1 MKIHL
6 NRAGQSLGQFTPDEV
21 RSGFKEGKFTVT
33 DLAWRD
39 GMPMWKPLGEVIDE
53 IAPDS
58 ALAEAGSVT
67 PPVPVTAEAFPW
79 EQRAEKGFLNALLE
93 TIRLVLLEPARA
105 FRTMPPVGGMGA
117 PLFFF
122 VLLTTVGGVAGL
134 AYQLVIN
141 AVNPAAGTPEQ
152 RMVAEALASTAVLG
166 ATIMILPFV
175 FAALAFISSALT
187 HLALMIVGGAKKSFE
202 ATFRVTCYAGGST
215 AVLQLLPVCGALA
228 AWIWNIFLMVTGLS
242 EVHGI
247 SKGRALFAVLL
258 PTLVCCALMVGAAM
272 MVAAVAGG
280 AMGLLESAGK

>member
-1 MKIHL
+1 
-6 NRAGQSLGQFTPDEV
+6 
-21 RSGFKEGKFTVT
+21 
-33 DLAWRD
+33 
-39 GMPMWKPLGEVIDE
+39 MWKPLGEVIDE

-58 ALAEAGSVT
+58 ALTDPGSVA
-67 PPVPVTAEAFPW
+67 PPVPVNAEAFPW

-105 FRTMPPVGGMGA
+105 FRMMPLVGGMGA

-141 AVNPAAGTPEQ
+141 AVNPAAVTPEQ

-175 FAALAFISSALT
+175 FAALAFLSSALT
-187 HLALMIVGGAKKSFE
+187 HLALMILGGAKKSFE

-247 SKGRALFAVLL
+247 SKGRALAAVLL
-258 PTLVCCALMVGAAM
+258 PTLVCCGLMVGAGLM
-272 MVAAVAGG
+272 IAAAAGG
-280 AMGLLESAGK
+280 AMGLLDAAGK

>member
-21 RSGFKEGKFTVT
+21 RSGFKEAKFTAT

-58 ALAEAGSVT
+58 ALTEPGSVA
-67 PPVPVTAEAFPW
+67 PPVPVNAEAFPW

-105 FRTMPPVGGMGA
+105 FRMMPLVGGTGA

-141 AVNPAAGTPEQ
+141 AVNPSAVTPEQ

-175 FAALAFISSALT
+175 FAALAFLSSALT
-187 HLALMIVGGAKKSFE
+187 HLALMILGGAKKSFE

-247 SKGRALFAVLL
+247 SKGRALAAVLL
-258 PTLVCCALMVGAAM
+258 PTLVCCGLMVGAGLM
-272 MVAAVAGG
+272 IAAAAGG
-280 AMGLLESAGK
+280 AMGLLDAAGK